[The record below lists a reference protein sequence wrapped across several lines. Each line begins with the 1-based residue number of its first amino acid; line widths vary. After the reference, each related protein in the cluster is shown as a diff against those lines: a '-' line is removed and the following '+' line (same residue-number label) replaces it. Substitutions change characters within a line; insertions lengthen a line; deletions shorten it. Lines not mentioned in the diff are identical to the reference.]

1 MTLNQRGEAGVGSI
15 VMVTVAVVVLLLAMF
30 VGWPMYRVW
39 QQGLEGQAR
48 LARADQER
56 RILVT
61 QAQAEKDA
69 AQLRADAIK
78 IMGAAAKDFPEYRQ
92 QEFMASFGE
101 ALREGNI
108 QQVVYV
114 PTEAGIPVLEA
125 NRARKSE

>member
-1 MTLNQRGEAGVGSI
+1 MDGGKGWLVVI
-15 VMVTVAVVVLLLAMF
+15 VIAVLLGIIGLFA
-30 VGWPMYRVW
+30 WPNYRVW

-48 LARADQER
+48 LARANQER
-56 RILVT
+56 QILVT
-61 QAQAEKDA
+61 QARAEQEA

-78 IMGAAAKDFPEYRQ
+78 IMGQAAKDFPEYRQ

-114 PTEAGIPVLEA
+114 PTEAGIPILEA
-125 NRARKSE
+125 NRRELAK